1 ENKHEEKVQNPDR
14 EKDEPKA
21 DMGSKTWADLAGEMK
36 IFLWNPEERTC
47 LGRTAKSWGLILLFY
62 FIFYTC
68 LAGMFAFCLY
78 VMLLTLS
85 PYTPRFRDRVSPPG
99 VMIRPYLNGFTIAFN
114 VSQPNTWQPYV
125 DSMHHFLAAYDD
137 KVQEEKNIKCVP
149 GKYFIQGGNDSEVK
163 KACRFKRSLLQ
174 NCSGIEDPTFGYSK
188 GQPCILL
195 KMNRIIGYRPGAGVP
210 VSVDCK
216 VQAANCNPGHAFI
229 APLFPGWKQGSG
241 WVHIKH
247 STAELSQG
255 LARDICSETSSEGSC
270 ILCPMSYK
278 GNESHL
284 RSVDFYPGNGTFD
297 LMYYPYYGKFTH
309 VNYTSP
315 LVAMHFTDVQK
326 NYSVPI
332 QCSLNGKGI
341 INDLNSDRFLG
352 RIIFTLSI
360 GKSKSGS
367 LGKGKEQGRRATEVE
382 LGDRLYRLIASTT
395 FSSSNDVR
403 YKDKNDKES
412 KCHAHCD
419 GNKKVQKGDGF
430 STHHTMALL
439 QGIPRVKNGLRF
451 HTRNIPSLLALIYP
465 GSTQSVKPFGLHC
478 YPAGRYKEQQLA
490 ARGTELITFITNSY
504 IPPSFE
510 KAKS

>member
-1 ENKHEEKVQNPDR
+1 MAATSLGPDHFIHPNQMSLKSQMSPKQGDHRMGMDRNTSTRGMEGQHRSPDQEVENKHEEKVQYPDR
-14 EKDEPKA
+14 GKDETKA
-21 DMGSKTWADLAGEMK
+21 EMGSKTWADLAGEMK

-62 FIFYTC
+62 FVFYTC
-68 LAGMFAFCLY
+68 LAGMFAFCMY

-137 KVQEEKNIKCVP
+137 KVQEEKNIECVS
-149 GKYFIQGGNDSEVK
+149 GQYFIQGGDDSEEK
-163 KACRFKRSLLQ
+163 KACQFKRSLLH
-174 NCSGIEDPTFGYSK
+174 NCSGIEDPTFGYSR

-216 VQAANCNPGHAFI
+216 VQ
-229 APLFPGWKQGSG
+229 
-241 WVHIKH
+241 
-247 STAELSQG
+247 
-255 LARDICSETSSEGSC
+255 
-270 ILCPMSYK
+270 K

-315 LVAMHFTDVQK
+315 LVAMHFTDVER
-326 NYSVPI
+326 NHLVPI
-332 QCSLNGKGI
+332 QCSLHGKGI

-352 RIIFTLSI
+352 RIIFTLRI
-360 GKSKSGS
+360 GK
-367 LGKGKEQGRRATEVE
+367 
-382 LGDRLYRLIASTT
+382 
-395 FSSSNDVR
+395 
-403 YKDKNDKES
+403 
-412 KCHAHCD
+412 
-419 GNKKVQKGDGF
+419 
-430 STHHTMALL
+430 
-439 QGIPRVKNGLRF
+439 
-451 HTRNIPSLLALIYP
+451 
-465 GSTQSVKPFGLHC
+465 
-478 YPAGRYKEQQLA
+478 
-490 ARGTELITFITNSY
+490 
-504 IPPSFE
+504 
-510 KAKS
+510 

>member
-1 ENKHEEKVQNPDR
+1 MRMARNTSTSGMEVQLRSPSQKVENKHEEKVQDPNR
-14 EKDEPKA
+14 EKDEPKG

-85 PYTPRFRDRVSPPG
+85 PYTPRFRDRVSPP
-99 VMIRPYLNGFTIAFN
+99 
-114 VSQPNTWQPYV
+114 
-125 DSMHHFLAAYDD
+125 AYDD
-137 KVQEEKNIKCVP
+137 KVQEEKNIECVP
-149 GKYFIQGGNDSEVK
+149 GQYFIQGGNESEEK
-163 KACRFKRSLLQ
+163 KACQFKRSLLQ

-210 VSVDCK
+210 VNVDCK
-216 VQAANCNPGHAFI
+216 VQ
-229 APLFPGWKQGSG
+229 
-241 WVHIKH
+241 
-247 STAELSQG
+247 
-255 LARDICSETSSEGSC
+255 
-270 ILCPMSYK
+270 K

-326 NYSVPI
+326 DYQVPI

-360 GKSKSGS
+360 GK
-367 LGKGKEQGRRATEVE
+367 
-382 LGDRLYRLIASTT
+382 
-395 FSSSNDVR
+395 
-403 YKDKNDKES
+403 
-412 KCHAHCD
+412 
-419 GNKKVQKGDGF
+419 
-430 STHHTMALL
+430 
-439 QGIPRVKNGLRF
+439 
-451 HTRNIPSLLALIYP
+451 
-465 GSTQSVKPFGLHC
+465 
-478 YPAGRYKEQQLA
+478 
-490 ARGTELITFITNSY
+490 
-504 IPPSFE
+504 
-510 KAKS
+510 

>member
-1 ENKHEEKVQNPDR
+1 MLLAQSQHQGPSDAGDRNQGWRITPQPHQELGWSHWVPLYATMPGGCEKGKR
-14 EKDEPKA
+14 ECWVRLLERAEAGGHTDLVLTQLWEGPCSKRDAEPKSSYPSPAAA
-21 DMGSKTWADLAGEMK
+21 DSPAPRNTRVCVQGWVCKLPPPPQALSCRGRRAEHVCAS
-36 IFLWNPEERTC
+36 LWDTSHGMCSGC
-47 LGRTAKSWGLILLFY
+47 LNSDMPVSFAGLILLFY

-85 PYTPRFRDRVSPPG
+85 PYTPRYRDRVSPPG

-137 KVQEEKNIKCVP
+137 KVQEEKNIECVP
-149 GKYFIQGGNDSEVK
+149 GQYFIQGGNDSEEK
-163 KACRFKRSLLQ
+163 KACQFKRSLLQ

-216 VQAANCNPGHAFI
+216 VQ
-229 APLFPGWKQGSG
+229 
-241 WVHIKH
+241 
-247 STAELSQG
+247 
-255 LARDICSETSSEGSC
+255 
-270 ILCPMSYK
+270 K

-326 NYSVPI
+326 NYLVPI

-360 GKSKSGS
+360 GK
-367 LGKGKEQGRRATEVE
+367 
-382 LGDRLYRLIASTT
+382 
-395 FSSSNDVR
+395 
-403 YKDKNDKES
+403 
-412 KCHAHCD
+412 
-419 GNKKVQKGDGF
+419 
-430 STHHTMALL
+430 
-439 QGIPRVKNGLRF
+439 
-451 HTRNIPSLLALIYP
+451 
-465 GSTQSVKPFGLHC
+465 
-478 YPAGRYKEQQLA
+478 
-490 ARGTELITFITNSY
+490 
-504 IPPSFE
+504 
-510 KAKS
+510 